1 VSENYFPL
9 EKHCSWKIIFVE
21 SVCIYFFPPIYL
33 WVFEE
38 TNNPKWVFEETNNPK
53 SLSLFLSLFLFSFKN
68 FVSIFSTN
76 SDEITLIY

>member
-1 VSENYFPL
+1 MENHFRR
-9 EKHCSWKIIFVE
+9 KCVHIFFSSYILVG
-21 SVCIYFFPPIYL
+21 
-33 WVFEE
+33 VFEE